1 MDRLVELTEVS
12 KTYPMGEMPILAL
25 DRVNL
30 SIARGEFVAIVGP
43 SGSGKTSLLDVLGC
57 LSRPTRGQYL
67 LMGAPV
73 QDLHDAA
80 LAKVR
85 NEKIGFIFQT
95 FHLLKRQSALE
106 NVALPLFYRGF
117 PKEKRLEM
125 ARGVLDRVGLANRMH
140 HRPNQLSGGQQQR
153 VAIARALVNRPEMIL
168 ADEPTGNLDSS
179 SGGEIMEMLIHLN
192 REGHTL
198 ILVTHDTALTA
209 LAHRTISLKDGRI
222 V

>member
-168 ADEPTGNLDSS
+168 ADEPTGNLDSR